1 MRPLAMTTLRFGG
14 QWSCWVRLEH
24 RVSCWTK
31 NSGSTYRNMT
41 MRNPD
46 TYFLLAKVWISDCH
60 VGYKSEGWD
69 WDSDSLPQNCHHE
82 VEQKI
87 WKRAFR
93 KIRTWKFDKKSGG
106 HSQKK
111 TSKNICAFAMWFWKL
126 VSTSLPPWVGT
137 WDQGLFL
144 SSWCYCSTWS
154 NLLEQ
159 DNHSEDWN
167 LKDDHFGVALRS
179 L

>member
-1 MRPLAMTTLRFGG
+1 
-14 QWSCWVRLEH
+14 
-24 RVSCWTK
+24 
-31 NSGSTYRNMT
+31 MT

-69 WDSDSLPQNCHHE
+69 RDSDSLPQNCHHE

-87 WKRAFR
+87 WKRTFR

-111 TSKNICAFAMWFWKL
+111 TSKNIFAFAMCFWKL
-126 VSTSLPPWVGT
+126 VSYLLYLPGLELGIKASAFLRGITAVPGAIFWSKITIPRTET
-137 WDQGLFL
+137 WKMIISGLHWKACKSWMFYFIKAALLGMYDCLGVNPFVFL
-144 SSWCYCSTWS
+144 W
-154 NLLEQ
+154 L
-159 DNHSEDWN
+159 
-167 LKDDHFGVALRS
+167 FG
-179 L
+179 